1 MTRKQLEN
9 ALSVASGQAPV
20 APLRLIWELG
30 LLPYTAIARTLP
42 DRHLIIVSHHAA
54 RQLATYQPCLIYH
67 RGDTDGASHRAA
79 KLPPFHHTMRQPER
93 KSLAWKILRCTAVLL
108 LYVPIEIPPG
118 DSCWVTCMMPAG
130 CSLLLR
136 PLTRCPPRAFQLSL
150 PPIGMDPVRSR
161 HNGHLE
167 VKAPVPPVST
177 TTTTNSFVPSES
189 KAPPPPALGTE
200 ESEAVDAIAQSRAA
214 MWQSQAR
221 FGWRPR
227 QRLLGC

>member
-1 MTRKQLEN
+1 MGPVTGQRSCR
-9 ALSVASGQAPV
+9 LS
-20 APLRLIWELG
+20 
-30 LLPYTAIARTLP
+30 
-42 DRHLIIVSHHAA
+42 II
-54 RQLATYQPCLIYH
+54 
-67 RGDTDGASHRAA
+67 
-79 KLPPFHHTMRQPER
+79 
-93 KSLAWKILRCTAVLL
+93 RCDNQNGNLWHGKYCAVLYSTYRSKL
-108 LYVPIEIPPG
+108 EPFWGTVTKFPPG

-214 MWQSQAR
+214 MWQRQAR